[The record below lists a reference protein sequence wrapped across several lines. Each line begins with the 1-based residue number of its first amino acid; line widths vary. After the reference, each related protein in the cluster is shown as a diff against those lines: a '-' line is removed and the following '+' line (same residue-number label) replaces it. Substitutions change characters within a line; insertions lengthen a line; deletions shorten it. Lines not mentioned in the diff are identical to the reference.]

1 MKDQQEGLPW
11 AICCNPLWKLPEI
24 KEHIAAPGW
33 EPWGTGEH
41 NQRIIDHKHELC
53 AEMRLLSALLAR
65 GEEVLKAEILLRLLS
80 APPGDL
86 RDFMIISCSKHK
98 TQGCFMEKITW
109 WLGLKE
115 VLPAAPSFQRINL
128 DHSEMK
134 KKLMH

>member
-80 APPGDL
+80 GTSWRPQRFHDYFLLQAQNWGMFYGENNL
-86 RDFMIISCSKHK
+86 VAGAKRGFTCS
-98 TQGCFMEKITW
+98 TLF
-109 WLGLKE
+109 
-115 VLPAAPSFQRINL
+115 
-128 DHSEMK
+128 SEN
-134 KKLMH
+134 